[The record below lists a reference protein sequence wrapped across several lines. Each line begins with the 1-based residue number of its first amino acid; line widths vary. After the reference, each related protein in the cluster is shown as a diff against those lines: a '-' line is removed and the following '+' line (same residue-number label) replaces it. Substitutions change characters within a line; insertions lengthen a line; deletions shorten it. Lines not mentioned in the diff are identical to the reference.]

1 MAGRRMFA
9 RTVVTTGR
17 FTRLSVG
24 AQALYYALG
33 MEADDDGFAEGL
45 MVLRMFGSEEADL
58 RDLEKMGY
66 VKVYGEDLIT
76 YIVDWDTNNQ
86 IRKDRYRESR
96 YAYLLKEAP
105 EETPQKAVSSEKAV
119 SQKKAPDAQEAQAEV
134 REAVPQVGGSPET
147 AASHQGRAAREG
159 GAMETAA
166 APQQDSGRGADG
178 AMETTAEGDG
188 TVEPAPV
195 AGSGDLPVRS
205 LGMTD
210 GKGAGQASWEE
221 LDPELLAMI
230 QRVKRRKAEMRE
242 QEQREKEA
250 LRAEREKKGLYY
262 IDPDKLVE
270 GLDLSR
276 YG

>member
-17 FTRLSVG
+17 FTRLSAG

-33 MEADDDGFAEGL
+33 MEADDDGFAEGI
-45 MVLRMFGSEEADL
+45 MVLRMFGREEADL

-96 YAYLLKEAP
+96 YAYLLKEEP
-105 EETPQKAVSSEKAV
+105 EETPRKAVSSKAE
-119 SQKKAPDAQEAQAEV
+119 SQKKAPDAREAQAET
-134 REAVPQVGGSPET
+134 RDMGPGEEDARG
-147 AASHQGRAAREG
+147 AASREG
-159 GAMETAA
+159 GTMETAA
-166 APQQDSGRGADG
+166 APQKDSGRGADG
-178 AMETTAEGDG
+178 AMETTAAPQKDG
-188 TVEPAPV
+188 TMEPASV
-195 AGSGDLPVRS
+195 AGSGDLPARS